1 MGSPW
6 ESWLRRSPRRALL
19 FPRFSSR
26 YIRRRARLPSVIM
39 QRQAPREGS
48 IPPGS
53 FAAKMIGAGLDA
65 VFSPRSIAVVGAS
78 RHPGKIGYEIL
89 RNLILNE
96 YQGVLYPVN
105 PNARSIHGLRAY
117 ANVRDIPDAIDLA
130 IITVP
135 ADLAVRAAEER
146 GGPAARRLVGI
157 PAGGPG
163 VRGAPHAGGTRAAS

>member
-1 MGSPW
+1 MAGD
-6 ESWLRRSPRRALL
+6 
-19 FPRFSSR
+19 
-26 YIRRRARLPSVIM
+26 
-39 QRQAPREGS
+39 
-48 IPPGS
+48 
-53 FAAKMIGAGLDA
+53 GLDA
-65 VFSPRSIAVVGAS
+65 IFSPRSIAIIGAS

-135 ADLAVRAAEER
+135 ADLAVRAAEEC
-146 GGPAARRLVGI
+146 GGKGARRLVDI
-157 PAGGPG
+157 TTG
-163 VRGAPHAGGTRAAS
+163 VREVG

>member
-117 ANVRDIPDAIDLA
+117 PSILEVPERVDLA
-130 IITVP
+130 VITVP
-135 ADLAVRAAEER
+135 ADFALEAAEAC
-146 GGPAARRLVGI
+146 GKKGVKGLVVITARLR
-157 PAGGPG
+157 
-163 VRGAPHAGGTRAAS
+163 

>member
-78 RHPGKIGYEIL
+78 RHPGKIGYDIL

-117 ANVRDIPDAIDLA
+117 ANVRDIPDPIDLA
-130 IITVP
+130 VITVP
-135 ADLAVRAAEER
+135 AELAVGEAEECGGKGAR
-146 GGPAARRLVGI
+146 GLVEIGR
-157 PAGGPG
+157 ASC
-163 VRGAPHAGGTRAAS
+163 RGRGEISVGAVS